1 MGKEIQIDPCP
12 NLQFFTYAYYISF
25 ECKNK
30 SYFFDINEL
39 SSTADL
45 SSSRHSG
52 PGTDLI
58 LLMVSFVHCTL
69 EEPCWFLPFVVA
81 AVKGKKIARLNY

>member
-1 MGKEIQIDPCP
+1 MTPVQTCSFSLTLII
-12 NLQFFTYAYYISF
+12 LVF

-30 SYFFDINEL
+30 SYIFDINEL

>member
-1 MGKEIQIDPCP
+1 MRLTPVQTCSFSLTLII
-12 NLQFFTYAYYISF
+12 LVF

-58 LLMVSFVHCTL
+58 LLMVSFVHCIL

>member
-1 MGKEIQIDPCP
+1 MRLTPVQTCSFSLTLII
-12 NLQFFTYAYYISF
+12 LVF

-69 EEPCWFLPFVVA
+69 EEPGWFLPFVVA